1 MLEDALLKHIL
12 EIGGVRHQKGAVK
25 NSAVLLGFAVEQVTV
40 PGKRVDGA
48 RILQKRQPRREQQH
62 TAAGAAQHGLPREKR
77 KLARTDF
84 VPPPC
89 NHAEEI
95 DNQKDGLPGKEEI
108 VIDKIQRHPE
118 GEAALFAIDSGVI
131 QRGQQVGKERHNIQ
145 KVVEEDVVD
154 AEPRK
159 RIQAAGQHRPAFL
172 PHPAARPEVGTA
184 AGHRHFQAEQ
194 RYHRPRH
201 KPRRHRQRQ
210 PEKRA
215 AQKIERVGVYK
226 PAAQI
231 GSPAEGA
238 ALLDKSVGVLVKVD
252 LLVVKVPCIV
262 EIPAAR
268 RRIYDAVRQKQQHRR

>member
-1 MLEDALLKHIL
+1 M
-12 EIGGVRHQKGAVK
+12 VRVC
-25 NSAVLLGFAVEQVTV
+25 SSDL
-40 PGKRVDGA
+40 KRVDGA
-48 RILQKRQPRREQQH
+48 RVLQKRKPGGQQQQ
-62 TAAGAAQHGLPREKR
+62 TAARAAERCLPRKGGKAAQADP
-77 KLARTDF
+77 

-89 NHAEEI
+89 DHTEEI
-95 DNQKDGLPGKEEI
+95 DDEEHRLPGKKEI
-108 VIDKIQRHPE
+108 VVEQVERDPE
-118 GEAALFAIDSGVI
+118 REAPLFAVDGGVI
-131 QRGQQVGKERHNIQ
+131 QRSQQVGKERHNIQ

-159 RIQAAGQHRPAFL
+159 RIQTAGQHRPAFL

-194 RYHRPRH
+194 RHHRPRH

-226 PAAQI
+226 PATQI

-238 ALLDKSVGVLVKVD
+238 ALLDKGVGVLVKVD